1 MTGNIQALRLL
12 MPGKIDYAFI
22 AAFAR
27 FVITY
32 CFIKFPAR
40 PGFIN
45 MGSADGFF
53 SLTAARDF
61 PARGIAEQFFYPL
74 YAYFFG
80 VYQISDTGE
89 PFDIIV

>member
-1 MTGNIQALRLL
+1 
-12 MPGKIDYAFI
+12 MPRKIDYAFI

-32 CFIKFPAR
+32 CFIKFPAWL
-40 PGFIN
+40 GFIN
-45 MGSADGFF
+45 MGSAHGFCY
-53 SLTAARDF
+53 LTAPGDF
-61 PARGIAEQFFYPL
+61 PARGIAEQFLYPL

-80 VYQISDTGE
+80 MYQISDTGE